1 MRWPIGRG
9 AVSDLDGVPPRVSVE
24 FLVQQWNQGLPAAEQ
39 WHLGLVQRDEVWK
52 PSQREELLDSLMKAY
67 PIGSILLGRDRGA
80 DETSIVFER
89 LADGTRV
96 EKEVSSETWQI
107 LDGQQRMST
116 LASIFSKVANGHME
130 LDMVDPQA
138 KPIWVSHGYERPPR
152 TETRSQRVDLSGW
165 LAFCARHDPSNLG
178 KVSGDVV
185 FGLLAELDAEF
196 TERLTGGRAEVAI
209 RRLAELASL
218 WTEQRVPVLAAPVRD
233 PEQLLEVFRRVN
245 SGGTTVSQLD
255 VYFAAVKTFWP
266 HAESSLQRIVA
277 RLDGLF
283 DKFAVLEFVS
293 RLARVALGASD
304 PVNVNVE
311 NLARGPGLVLRRA
324 LTDLCAENSP
334 VVSRLETA
342 AGWLTRE
349 SRLGWGL
356 RVVHKRTLSAVL
368 GWAVSLPDTHD
379 CRTLMDANR
388 EAIDAFLVGATLHGY
403 RAAFRARDRFDRI
416 AFSEGVA
423 AGVDGR
429 PFPSTRIRDVLCF
442 DAEEDQLAR
451 LSSMETP
458 ESRLR
463 AARMNESLI
472 LSVVQGWGFHA
483 GELHIDHIY
492 SSAAS
497 GYDMRIIGP
506 YGRMVRHP
514 LRATT
519 INSLGNYWLL
529 PSSTN
534 ESLGMC
540 RPDLKFAS
548 LNRWL
553 AGEGWPVPIR
563 TQWSISEG
571 EGGEEASFLATQRDL
586 VGSKDAVDAAMRR
599 FQILVTSRADRLVNE
614 CLAEV
619 PGSLDFARG
628 RSHLRDIDRREIED
642 GLATNLGITTL
653 HAEFASLGGSR
664 SRKPAPMLWHSP
676 WAGREEEMARV
687 WEAACGRRARG
698 SRVARR
704 ANDRDAATRGFKYYR
719 PVKIAP
725 SVDIWAWFGAR
736 LLVEANSPSPLAVM
750 FNREHDKIDL
760 VRRTLRASSL
770 ADLVPA
776 DSAEDVLIPIEVDDS
791 LPEHKVVDAVENLF
805 DQIDMIFQIYGRAPA

>member
-1 MRWPIGRG
+1 M
-9 AVSDLDGVPPRVSVE
+9 SDLDGVPPRVSVE

-52 PSQREELLDSLMKAY
+52 PTQREQLLDSLLKAY
-67 PIGSILLGRDRGA
+67 PIGSILLGRDRGVA
-80 DETSIVFER
+80 ETSIVFER
-89 LADGTRV
+89 LADGTRA

-116 LASIFSKVANGHME
+116 LASIFSKGASGHME

-138 KPIWVSHGYERPPR
+138 KPLWVSHDDERPPR
-152 TETRSQRVDLSGW
+152 VETRSQRVDLAGW
-165 LAFCARHDPSNLG
+165 VDFCARHDLSELST
-178 KVSGDVV
+178 VSGDVAQD
-185 FGLLAELDAEF
+185 LLAELDAEF
-196 TERLTGGRAEVAI
+196 MERLTGGRAEVAL

-218 WTEQRVPVLAAPVRD
+218 WTEERVPVLAAPVRD
-233 PEQLLEVFRRVN
+233 PEQLLEVFQRVN
-245 SGGTTVSQLD
+245 GGGTIVSQAD

-277 RLDGLF
+277 RLDGLL
-283 DKFAVLEFVS
+283 DKFSVLELIS
-293 RLARVALGASD
+293 RLARVALGARD

-311 NLARGPGLVLRRA
+311 NLARAQGLVLRRA
-324 LTDLCAENSP
+324 LTELCVEDAM
-334 VVSRLETA
+334 VVHRLETA
-342 AGWLTRE
+342 ARWLVNN

-356 RVVHKRTLSAVL
+356 RTIHKRTLSAVL
-368 GWAVSLPDTHD
+368 GWAASLPETVD
-379 CRTLMDANR
+379 CRAMMDANGA
-388 EAIDAFLVGATLHGY
+388 AIDAFLAGVTLHGY
-403 RAAFRARDRFDRI
+403 RAAFRARDRFDRV

-423 AGVDGR
+423 AGVDGQ

-451 LSSMETP
+451 LPSMDTL

-472 LSVVQGWGFHA
+472 LSVVQRWGFHA

-514 LRATT
+514 LRAST

-529 PSSTN
+529 PGSTN
-534 ESLGMC
+534 ESLGMR
-540 RPDLKFAS
+540 RPDVKFAS
-548 LNRWL
+548 LNTWL
-553 AGEGWPVPIR
+553 AEEGWPVPVR
-563 TQWSISEG
+563 AQWSITEG
-571 EGGEEASFLATQRDL
+571 ESGEEASFLATQRDL
-586 VGSKDAVDAAMRR
+586 VGSNDAVDAAMRR
-599 FQILVTSRADRLVNE
+599 FQVLVTSRADRLING
-614 CLAEV
+614 CLADV
-619 PGSLDFARG
+619 PGSIDFARG
-628 RSHLRDIDRREIED
+628 RNQLRDTNRREID
-642 GLATNLGITTL
+642 DALATNLGTTAL

-664 SRKPAPMLWHSP
+664 SRTLTPMLWHSP
-676 WAGREEEMARV
+676 WAGREDEMARV
-687 WEAACGRRARG
+687 WEAACGRRAKG

-704 ANDRDAATRGFKYYR
+704 ANDRDALARGFKYYR

-725 SVDIWAWFGAR
+725 AADMWAWFGAR
-736 LLVEANSPSPLAVM
+736 SSVEANDPSPLAVM
-750 FNREHDKIDL
+750 FNREHEAIDL

-776 DSAEDVLIPIEVDDS
+776 DSAEDILIPIEVDDS
-791 LPEHKVVDAVENLF
+791 LPEHKVVDAVENVF